1 MKISIVNPT
10 IPVFQR
16 NYAFRKTRRW
26 QPLSTTIVAAWLEQQ
41 GGWEIQFLDAHVMGW
56 NDADTAARI
65 REFAPDVLYYSSE
78 RTDAWELPIP
88 DLTYVDNF
96 FALLFGSG
104 AAQNGSPKPAF
115 APKHVLFEGPHGS
128 IYPADIL
135 RRLPMV
141 HAVLRGETEP
151 VSFAAL
157 GAIASGEV
165 AANGWG
171 AVKSVSWR
179 RAGGDFVHNP
189 DETNPV
195 KYADFPPAAWH
206 LLPMERYRDN
216 AAPETPFAMLE
227 TSRGCPMPC
236 GYCYKQMF
244 GDIQSKRRPEQVLD
258 EVQELALKYGVRRIM
273 FQDQIFTLDRK
284 HTKAICEG
292 LIARGL
298 NTRIEWRCQTR
309 LNGMKLELFKL
320 MRDAG
325 CVEIYTGLE
334 TGSDSIQGEISK
346 LTLDQFLKYRDYG
359 ESIGLTISPNMILG
373 LPGETEETAL
383 ESILFFHRLGI
394 AMVPN
399 VNITYPLT
407 RYHTE
412 AVERGE
418 LKGDSWDEVV
428 MGAGLV
434 GTHMDKATIDRVR
447 AKAARLNRLLRWKK
461 RLYRMVGKQYGKSAA
476 QKLLKLRGN
485 KAMRE
490 GVAAS

>member
-1 MKISIVNPT
+1 MKISIVNPR

-56 NDADTAARI
+56 TDAETAARV

-96 FALLFGSG
+96 FATLFGG
-104 AAQNGSPKPAF
+104 DAAKGSF
-115 APKHVLFEGPHGS
+115 APAHVLFEGPHGS

-157 GAIASGEV
+157 GAIARGDV

-171 AVKSVSWR
+171 TVKSVSWR
-179 RAGGDFVHNP
+179 REGNDFVHNP

-216 AAPETPFAMLE
+216 AAPDTPFAMLE

-244 GDIQSKRRPEQVLD
+244 GDIQSKRHPEQVLD
-258 EVQELALKYGVRRIM
+258 EVQELVEKYGVRRIM

-298 NTRIEWRCQTR
+298 NSRIEWRCQTR

-359 ESIGLTISPNMILG
+359 ESIGLNISPNMILG

-461 RLYRMVGKQYGKSAA
+461 RLYRLVGQQYGRSAA
-476 QKLLKLRGN
+476 QRLLKLRGN
-485 KAMRE
+485 KGLRD
-490 GVAAS
+490 GVATS